1 MLQNDFLYLCCKK
14 TTFIIATYCF
24 SIKKVT
30 FYDAENVGITIHM
43 HGKGKNT
50 ELLPTL

>member
-1 MLQNDFLYLCCKK
+1 MQK
-14 TTFIIATYCF
+14 TTFIIAAYCF

-30 FYDAENVGITIHM
+30 FDDAENVGITIHM
-43 HGKGKNT
+43 RRKGKNT